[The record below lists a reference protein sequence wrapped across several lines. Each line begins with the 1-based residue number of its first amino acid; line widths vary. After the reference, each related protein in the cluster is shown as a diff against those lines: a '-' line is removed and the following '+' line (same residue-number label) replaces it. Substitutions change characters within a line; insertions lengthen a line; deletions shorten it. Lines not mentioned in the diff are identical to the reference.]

1 MSRFQQ
7 FEVLELVGSDWE
19 MVASFRDFEVA
30 SALLRHRSTRVRLVG
45 AVYED
50 GRLVEQDVIAEVGS
64 TREQP

>member
-1 MSRFQQ
+1 
-7 FEVLELVGSDWE
+7 

-64 TREQP
+64 TRQEP